1 MNEVASSVK
10 YTCKFCKKS
19 FSKETT
25 LISHVCEK
33 KRRAQQEKEV
43 GVQLGLQAYLM
54 FYQSTQSGT
63 KSKTYQDFA
72 ESPYYTAFI
81 KFGRYCVSIRCIN
94 FSSFTRW
101 LLQNNKK
108 LDFWC
113 SDKLYE
119 EWMAEYLKR
128 ESAQDALER
137 AIKEITEYAEDHPE
151 LKNGFRDYFR
161 YANGNRICHHICS
174 GRISPWV
181 VFNCASGVEFVEGLP
196 ANQVDLLLPWID
208 PAYWNGFFKDNPK
221 DVQWVRDILAAA
233 GL

>member
-1 MNEVASSVK
+1 MIVAEPVVK
-10 YTCKFCKKS
+10 YTCKFCGKS

-54 FYQSTQSGT
+54 FYQSTQAGT
-63 KSKTYQDFA
+63 KNKTYQDFA
-72 ESPYYTAFI
+72 ESPYYTAFV
-81 KFGRYCVSIRCIN
+81 KFGRYCVSIKCIN
-94 FSSFTRW
+94 FASFTRW

-108 LDFWC
+108 LDYWC

-128 ESAQDALER
+128 EPAQDALER

-161 YANGNRICHHICS
+161 YANSNRICHHICS

-181 VFNCASGVEFVEGLP
+181 VFNCASGVEFVERLP
-196 ANQVDLLLPWID
+196 ANQVNLLLPWID
-208 PAYWNGFFKDNPK
+208 PTYWNGFFKDNPN
-221 DVQWVRDILAAA
+221 DVQWARSILAAA